1 MDQYIFVTS
10 ERRLST
16 LVLLGFG
23 FLAAITFFW
32 SRLTGEFSF
41 PKVLGVGGKHEMEK
55 RTESFFPLYCVF
67 LCLFPSSV
75 GYMGMYEAILSR
87 IRIQDKF
94 FESLTDSMLTNAHRL
109 ALPSCCVA
117 RCHVKR

>member
-75 GYMGMYEAILSR
+75 GYMGMYEAI
-87 IRIQDKF
+87 
-94 FESLTDSMLTNAHRL
+94 SMLTNAHRL

>member
-1 MDQYIFVTS
+1 MDQYILVTS
-10 ERRLST
+10 ELGLST

-23 FLAAITFFW
+23 FLAATTFFW

-41 PKVLGVGGKHEMEK
+41 PKVTGVGGKHEMEK

-87 IRIQDKF
+87 IRDDFFQDKS
-94 FESLTDSMLTNAHRL
+94 FESLTDSKLTNAHRL
-109 ALPSCCVA
+109 TLPSLN
-117 RCHVKR
+117 